1 MSQILGQNFIQ
12 LDGQRYKLA
21 VGENANRSWQE
32 RRVPV
37 ATERVA
43 RPDVQEGTAPN
54 EFVITWNDWSKGV
67 CGEYENLPGCLWKAD
82 NVNPTIPGELH
93 SVAEAS
99 VITEGTDAAGS
110 DNTIWIEFQNIMY
123 LISGKWLHKFVSSG
137 GYTDAL
143 DFGQVVTDAIVVN
156 DLLVVCFGGSQVIWS
171 YDGVSSISVD
181 SNWEKSADVHADYF
195 AKVED
200 MLWRSYNTNEVF
212 SALITDAPT
221 LLASWSNS
229 LTIGDDDIAITDLN
243 GYGEKLAVSKED
255 GLYLGDSAA
264 LFPNVFP
271 QMEYATNSDNGG
283 NTLIRGGDIFYPY
296 RDGLLRYNNGIVEE
310 VGLQQVIPDAPQV
323 SDTSSGYKI
332 SALAHQGEYIWAATK
347 PSYFSRANAHVL
359 KTTNG
364 GGNYSNVTAGMG
376 DNDVTSVLT
385 ISGLD
390 DVAAGDWILLGHE
403 DDKFYGAMFLMDS
416 PNTTTSRILQ
426 LAYWNGAAWASLTST
441 SAPLVDDTT
450 VGTTTLA
457 QSGIITSNH
466 LPGDWAKSSL
476 ETINAYWM
484 RIGVADGDLSGNV
497 VVSEIRIITGEPLSY
512 IYRGRSSGAGDIRDQ
527 SIIWEPYFSSI
538 NATLS
543 VPAPTGLMVSQYWP
557 NRMGSSLLI
566 ANRQHVTAHEL
577 PFSPIEQ
584 PLDYMVGQAYFAK
597 HDGGMPNENKQIL
610 DFTLNGRSIDAQH
623 GVDLNYRVDDD
634 TSFTQ
639 VGSGITSVPSRNA
652 LTGITGYS
660 IQPMLDFQTPT
671 IIQSPPTGNDMP
683 TVVNSLECRFR
694 VLPTFKTQYQAQII
708 IEDGVEYGVA
718 PPDIQLSN
726 LEGDHGAGTITL
738 IDPLSRSKSVT
749 LDQIEV
755 VEILQENREHPALAA
770 KLVMTEV

>member
-43 RPDVQEGTAPN
+43 RPDVQEGNIVN

-99 VITEGTDAAGS
+99 VITEGTDATGS
-110 DNTIWIEFQNIMY
+110 DKTLWIEYNDTMF
-123 LISGKWLHKFVSSG
+123 LISGRYVFKFQDSSG
-137 GYTDAL
+137 FTNDWNTGSDDKLA
-143 DFGQVVTDAIVVN
+143 TDAIVW
-156 DLLVVCFGGSQVIWS
+156 DDYLYVCFGNTEKIKRRDTSG
-171 YDGVSSISVD
+171 
-181 SNWEKSADVHADYF
+181 NWTANDANADYF
-195 AKVED
+195 AKVQAGGD
-200 MLWRSYNTNEVF
+200 YRLWRAWNTNEVSNVGLGDEPKDENDW
-212 SALITDAPT
+212 SAAI
-221 LLASWSNS
+221 
-229 LTIGDDDIAITDLN
+229 TIGDDDIAITDLN

-347 PSYFSRANAHVL
+347 PSYYSRTKAHVL
-359 KTTNG
+359 TTTDG
-364 GGNYSNVTAGMG
+364 GGNYSNATAGMG
-376 DNDVTSVLT
+376 DNNVATGLT

-497 VVSEIRIITGEPLSY
+497 VVSEIRIIMGEPLSY

-623 GVDLNYRVDDD
+623 GIDLNYRVDDD

-639 VGSGITSVPSRNA
+639 VGSTITSVPSRNA

-660 IQPMLDFQTPT
+660 IQPMLDFRAP
-671 IIQSPPTGNDMP
+671 IIADSATLNNDRP